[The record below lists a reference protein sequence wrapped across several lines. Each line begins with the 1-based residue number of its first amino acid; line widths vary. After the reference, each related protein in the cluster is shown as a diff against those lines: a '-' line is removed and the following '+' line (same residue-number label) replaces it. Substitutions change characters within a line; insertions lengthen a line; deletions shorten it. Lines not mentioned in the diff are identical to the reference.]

1 MKEIQDEK
9 DEYDFEDIKN
19 TLDKGNIH
27 NSLNFFLVM
36 ATKMLWLSV
45 ICLDLTKI
53 IMSFFR
59 FYVLTTSKI
68 Y

>member
-27 NSLNFFLVM
+27 NSLNFFFGDGNENFVAVCNLLGLNENNNN
-36 ATKMLWLSV
+36 KEFF
-45 ICLDLTKI
+45 
-53 IMSFFR
+53 SFLCSDR
-59 FYVLTTSKI
+59 E
-68 Y
+68 